1 MYPGL
6 DAAVLP
12 ADQRARLEALVDV
25 VDPKPLGRFTSERA
39 LDVLGQVDVL
49 FGHWG
54 CPPIDEEAL
63 VAAPHL
69 RLLAYGAG
77 TVKGI
82 VGPALFDR
90 GIVVTSAAA
99 ANARPVAEFTIAAIL
114 FANKDVFGVRERLI
128 EGDPPHTWVDRSATV
143 GNVGKRIGVIGASM
157 VGRLVIEL
165 LAPFDLEVVVADPH
179 LGETEAEALGVHR
192 VELDELM
199 ATSDVVSVH
208 APELPET
215 RHLVSAERLA
225 AMRPGAVLINT
236 ARGSLVDTQALVEQ
250 LEAGR
255 ISAVLDVTDP
265 EPLPPGHPLLSLP
278 NAFVTPHVAGAQGT
292 ELRRLTDLAIDE
304 VERFTRAESPL
315 YPVTADD
322 LARIA

>member
-1 MYPGL
+1 
-6 DAAVLP
+6 
-12 ADQRARLEALVDV
+12 
-25 VDPKPLGRFTSERA
+25 
-39 LDVLGQVDVL
+39 
-49 FGHWG
+49 
-54 CPPIDEEAL
+54 
-63 VAAPHL
+63 
-69 RLLAYGAG
+69 
-77 TVKGI
+77 
-82 VGPALFDR
+82 
-90 GIVVTSAAA
+90 
-99 ANARPVAEFTIAAIL
+99 
-114 FANKDVFGVRERLI
+114 
-128 EGDPPHTWVDRSATV
+128 
-143 GNVGKRIGVIGASM
+143 
-157 VGRLVIEL
+157 
-165 LAPFDLEVVVADPH
+165 
-179 LGETEAEALGVHR
+179 
-192 VELDELM
+192 M